1 MQVIDDG
8 IVTKLLAE
16 EGKKITNLERSFFT
30 DIIYLGKNDS
40 PDNYEE
46 VGREIWKHFVKE
58 ENPDINELK
67 ARTDDLQSSVS
78 SLQEETS
85 ILNETQLMSGEID
98 NIIMEAITD
107 SDEKHEALTDV
118 MLCAIDEV
126 FMMLDPLISVSEEVV
141 MSMENSD
148 QLGELLNKEVSKMV
162 ELYVVMVQ
170 RGLKTIEQVPA
181 RYREQVREL
190 LANVE

>member
-58 ENPDINELK
+58 ENPDINELR

-85 ILNETQLMSGEID
+85 ILNETQLMSEEID